1 MNVEDM
7 LKTIEW
13 YIEQYERDWYDAIG
27 SGNLVDRLRTL
38 LADADEAYQLRYTKK
53 RALIVER
60 DQWRRKAEVL
70 ATRLA
75 DISPLLFVDIDQKLA
90 EVLKKEREFCA
101 AIRAVMPSRYSI
113 IDGILTETKVD
124 PEPSAQQSLTGDNH
138 E

>member
-7 LKTIEW
+7 LKAIEW
-13 YIEQYERDWYDAIG
+13 YIEQYERDWYDTIG

-60 DQWRRKAEVL
+60 DQWKLKADAL
-70 ATRLA
+70 ARRLA
-75 DISPLLFVDIDQKLA
+75 NVSPLLFADIDQKMA
-90 EVLKKEREFCA
+90 EIRNKEIEFCT
-101 AIRAVMPSRYSI
+101 AIRAVMLTRYSI
-113 IDGILTETKVD
+113 IDGILSETKGD

>member
-7 LKTIEW
+7 LKAIEW

-27 SGNLVDRLRTL
+27 SGYLVDRLRTL

-70 ATRLA
+70 AKRLA

-90 EVLKKEREFCA
+90 EVLKKEREFCT
-101 AIRAVMPSRYSI
+101 AIRAVMLSRYSI
-113 IDGILTETKVD
+113 IDGILTETKGD

>member
-7 LKTIEW
+7 LKAIEW

-27 SGNLVDRLRTL
+27 SGYLVDRLRTL

-60 DQWRRKAEVL
+60 DQWRRNAEVL
-70 ATRLA
+70 AKRLA

-90 EVLKKEREFCA
+90 EVLKKEREFCT
-101 AIRAVMPSRYSI
+101 AIRAVMLSRYSI
-113 IDGILTETKVD
+113 IDGILTETKGD